1 MNPTSPKPITDTD
14 RLNALIAICE
24 DGGSC
29 DFDQMLFFARRK
41 GITTLA
47 TYRRALNQWIKDG
60 R

>member
-29 DFDQMLFFARRK
+29 DFDQMLFFAKRK
-41 GITTLA
+41 LKTNKA
-47 TYRRALNQWIKDG
+47 AYRKALNQWIKDG